1 MVLLIKVLLI
11 QKKRVKETWK
21 NFIRPLKG
29 INKSMAKGVIL
40 MTFSNQEVILD
51 KMTNQ
56 RIHNDIDQNIQL
68 TFKYYIPVFEIW

>member
-1 MVLLIKVLLI
+1 
-11 QKKRVKETWK
+11 
-21 NFIRPLKG
+21 
-29 INKSMAKGVIL
+29 

-68 TFKYYIPVFEIW
+68 TFKYYIPVLEIW